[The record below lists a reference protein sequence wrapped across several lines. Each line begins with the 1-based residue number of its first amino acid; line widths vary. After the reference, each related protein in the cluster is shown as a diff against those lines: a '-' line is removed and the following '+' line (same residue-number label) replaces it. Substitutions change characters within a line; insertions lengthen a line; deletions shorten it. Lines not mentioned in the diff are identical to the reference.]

1 MFCTANE
8 YIAIPEIE
16 DDGTILSFNCLY
28 MAYRGMIEY
37 RGNPVIEI
45 KVKIGERNMEFKYE
59 RSISYWLHVF

>member
-59 RSISYWLHVF
+59 RSISY